1 MNPFGCCC
9 QLALKLLMYHSPPP
23 PPPTHTHTHT
33 DAPPPTWSCSFITGL
48 PIPAPTCLLTQ
59 PFSLAEFSCVHVI
72 SCVIQNHLTIII
84 PVSSGAILELI
95 VRFHMEIV
103 HLYIVSHT
111 YFLGKKFSAKW
122 KEECCDHAI
131 CLLPGRG
138 SASDWVTPT
147 P

>member
-23 PPPTHTHTHT
+23 LPPTYTHRCS
-33 DAPPPTWSCSFITGL
+33 PTNLELLIYHRSPHPC
-48 PIPAPTCLLTQ
+48 PYAPTYPAFQLGRVQLCACHLLCYPKSSHHNNSSQFRSYFRVDCQVPHGNSSLIYCL
-59 PFSLAEFSCVHVI
+59 P
-72 SCVIQNHLTIII
+72 HL
-84 PVSSGAILELI
+84 L
-95 VRFHMEIV
+95 F
-103 HLYIVSHT
+103 
-111 YFLGKKFSAKW
+111 GKKVFSQV
-122 KEECCDHAI
+122 ERGVRDHAI